1 MPCEFYILLAH
12 QTQNFHLWNH

>member
-12 QTQNFHLWNH
+12 QTQNFHLWNR